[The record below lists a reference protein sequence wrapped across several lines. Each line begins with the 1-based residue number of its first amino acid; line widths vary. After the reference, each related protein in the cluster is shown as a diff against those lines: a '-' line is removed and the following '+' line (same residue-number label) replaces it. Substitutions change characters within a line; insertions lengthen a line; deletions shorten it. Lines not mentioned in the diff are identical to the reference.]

1 MICVG
6 IDVSKGK
13 STVCI
18 MENLGNVLAKPFEVL
33 HTQQALE
40 KLAEEIT
47 SLKEP
52 VRIVMEATGHYHLP
66 VSMFLAEKGLWV
78 CVENALTMKRFISYS
93 LHGGKT
99 DPLDAQKIAWYGL
112 VHWEKLRRYRLE
124 QNTYAELKFLLGQYY
139 HAMKMFVLAKQNLI
153 CLMDHTLPGFK
164 KALDSRSNLDYR
176 KVKYKDFAEKYRDIK
191 RIKKMGKAG
200 FIRSYETWCRK
211 EKYQFSQEKACE
223 LYHLAETGIITLPSK
238 PAFTDTV
245 VQMAAQEVTTTG
257 EILNTIVS
265 QMQELA
271 KTLPEY
277 SVVRQMPGMGDVLCP
292 CMIAAVGDV
301 RRFYS
306 AKALIAYA
314 GLDAP
319 PFQSGQFIG
328 SKRKISKRGSKYIRR
343 TGYEIMM
350 SLKSHPP
357 KTDTAVYDFI
367 QKKEKEGKPK
377 GVANIA
383 GLNKFLHI
391 YYARVNAL
399 YQAMEEQEEKI
410 A

>member
-18 MENLGNVLAKPFEVL
+18 MENMGDVLEKPFEVV
-33 HTQQALE
+33 HTQPALE
-40 KLAEEIT
+40 ELAEKIR
-47 SLKEP
+47 SFNKP

-66 VSMFLAEKGLWV
+66 VSMFLEEKGFWV
-78 CVENALTMKRFISYS
+78 CVENALVMKRFLGSS

-99 DPLDAQKIAWYGL
+99 DPMDAKKIAWYGL
-112 VHWEKLRRYRLE
+112 VHWKDLKQYKPE
-124 QNTYAELKFLLGQYY
+124 QETYAELRFLLGQYY

-153 CLMDHTLPGFK
+153 CLMDRTMPGFK

-176 KVKYKDFAEKYRDIK
+176 KVKYKDFALKYRDME
-191 RIKKMGKAG
+191 RIKGMGKEN
-200 FIRSYETWCRK
+200 FVRSYERWCRK
-211 EKYQFSQEKACE
+211 EKYQFSREKACE
-223 LYHLAETGIITLPSK
+223 LYCLAETGIVTLPSK
-238 PAFTDTV
+238 PAFSDTV
-245 VQMAAQEVTTTG
+245 VQMAAQEVTTMG

-277 SVVRQMPGMGDVLCP
+277 SVVREMPGMGDVLCP

-306 AKALIAYA
+306 GKALVAYA

-319 PFQSGQFIG
+319 PYESGQFVG
-328 SKRKISKRGSKYIRR
+328 TRRKISKRGSRYVRKI
-343 TGYEIMM
+343 GYEIMT

-357 KTDTAVYDFI
+357 KEDTAVYDFI
-367 QKKEKEGKPK
+367 IKKEKEGKAK
-377 GVANIA
+377 VVANIA

-399 YQAMEEQEEKI
+399 YQELEERERKT